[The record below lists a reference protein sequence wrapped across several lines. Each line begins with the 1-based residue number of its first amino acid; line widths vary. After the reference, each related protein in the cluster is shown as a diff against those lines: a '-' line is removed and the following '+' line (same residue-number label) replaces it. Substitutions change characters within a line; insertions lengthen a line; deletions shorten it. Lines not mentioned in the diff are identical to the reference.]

1 VFDVDEVDGHAGD
14 VEEGPDV
21 SVDCELG
28 IGEDV
33 EDGAAEDGGER

>member
-1 VFDVDEVDGHAGD
+1 MFYVDEVDGYVGD
-14 VEEGPDV
+14 VEEGLDI

-33 EDGAAEDGGER
+33 EDGVVEDDGEC